1 MFSDA
6 NYFNFIMASDS
17 DKAAGKDNES
27 LAPIEDGIIVS
38 EKLDKLLYPSSFN
51 IASTSNGAGPICLRT
66 KLSGWGCDLDINKYL
81 TSYKR

>member
-1 MFSDA
+1 
-6 NYFNFIMASDS
+6 MASDS
-17 DKAAGKDNES
+17 DKASGKIMNHW
-27 LAPIEDGIIVS
+27 LLIEDGIIVS

-66 KLSGWGCDLDINKYL
+66 KLSGWGWDLDINKYL